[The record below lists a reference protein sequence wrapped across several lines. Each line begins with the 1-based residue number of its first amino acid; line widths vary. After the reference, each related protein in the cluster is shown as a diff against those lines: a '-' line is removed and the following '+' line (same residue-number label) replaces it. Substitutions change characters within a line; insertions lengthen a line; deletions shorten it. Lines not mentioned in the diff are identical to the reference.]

1 MKTGSISYIL
11 VLPSLA
17 LMLFATVYPIMGVLY
32 YSLYSYNIVT
42 GEFRFSGLNE
52 YIELLRDPL
61 FLTSIR
67 NTVMFSI
74 AATVLQT
81 ILGLIIAVLVNQRI
95 RGKRYIIPILVL
107 PNMFSVVVVSSM
119 WKLMLDYETGLINH
133 TLKSLGFQPLPWLTS
148 MDLAL
153 FSIVLI
159 DTWQWTPICFLIFY
173 AGLQSIPREL
183 YEAAIVDGASSV
195 GTFTSITLP
204 MLKPYIAL
212 VLLLRSI
219 DTFRLFDKVYLL
231 TGGGPANST
240 ETISLYIFKTGLVF
254 WDIGKASAASFIMLI
269 LILAISALYIRRSI
283 LS

>member
-133 TLKSLGFQPLPWLTS
+133 ILKSLGFQPLPWLTS

>member
-17 LMLFATVYPIMGVLY
+17 LMLFTTVYPIIGVLY

-52 YIELLRDPL
+52 YIELLRDLL

-133 TLKSLGFQPLPWLTS
+133 ILKSLGFQPLPWLTS

-195 GTFTSITLP
+195 RTFTSITLP

>member
-17 LMLFATVYPIMGVLY
+17 LMLFTTVYPIIGVLY

-133 TLKSLGFQPLPWLTS
+133 ILKSLGFQPLPWLTS

-195 GTFTSITLP
+195 RTFTSITLP

>member
-1 MKTGSISYIL
+1 METRSIAFLL
-11 VLPSLA
+11 VLPALA
-17 LMLFATVYPIMGVLY
+17 LMLFVTVYPIIGVLY
-32 YSLYSYNIVT
+32 YSLYSYNIIT

-52 YIELLRDPL
+52 YIELMRDPI
-61 FLTSIR
+61 FLISIR
-67 NTVMFSI
+67 NTVVFSI
-74 AATVLQT
+74 AATGLQT
-81 ILGLIIAVLVNQRI
+81 ILGLVIAVLVSQRI

-119 WKLMLDYETGLINH
+119 WKLMLEYETGLINYI
-133 TLKSLGFQPLPWLTS
+133 LKFLGFQPLPWLTS

-153 FSIVLI
+153 YSIVLI

-183 YEAAIVDGASSV
+183 YEAAIVDGASPIR
-195 GTFTSITLP
+195 TFTSITHP

-254 WDIGKASAASFIMLI
+254 WDIGKASAASFIMLT
-269 LILAISALYIRRSI
+269 LILAISILYIRRSI

>member
-1 MKTGSISYIL
+1 METRSIAFLL
-11 VLPSLA
+11 VLPALA
-17 LMLFATVYPIMGVLY
+17 LMLFVTVYPIIGVLY
-32 YSLYSYNIVT
+32 YSLYSYNIIT

-52 YIELLRDPL
+52 YIELMRDPI
-61 FLTSIR
+61 FLISIR
-67 NTVMFSI
+67 NTVVFSI
-74 AATVLQT
+74 AATGLQT
-81 ILGLIIAVLVNQRI
+81 ILGLVIAVLVSQRI

-119 WKLMLDYETGLINH
+119 WKLMLDYETGLINYI
-133 TLKSLGFQPLPWLTS
+133 LKFLGFQPLPWLTS

-153 FSIVLI
+153 YSIVLI

-183 YEAAIVDGASSV
+183 YEAAMVDGASPIR
-195 GTFTSITLP
+195 TFTRITLP

-254 WDIGKASAASFIMLI
+254 WDIGKASAASFIMLA
-269 LILAISALYIRRSI
+269 LILTISALYIRRSI

>member
-1 MKTGSISYIL
+1 
-11 VLPSLA
+11 
-17 LMLFATVYPIMGVLY
+17 MLFTTVYPIIVVLY

-74 AATVLQT
+74 EATALQT

-119 WKLMLDYETGLINH
+119 WKLMLDYETGLINYI
-133 TLKSLGFQPLPWLTS
+133 LKSLGSQPLPWLTS

-159 DTWQWTPICFLIFY
+159 DTWQWAPICFLIFY

-195 GTFTSITLP
+195 RTFISITLP

-254 WDIGKASAASFIMLI
+254 WDIGKASAASFIMLV
-269 LILAISALYIRRSI
+269 LILVISALYIRRSI

>member
-1 MKTGSISYIL
+1 MKTGSISYVL
-11 VLPSLA
+11 VLPSVA
-17 LMLFATVYPIMGVLY
+17 VVLFTTVYPIIGVLY

-61 FLTSIR
+61 FIISIR

-119 WKLMLDYETGLINH
+119 WKLMLDYETGLINYM
-133 TLKSLGFQPLPWLTS
+133 LKFLGFQPLPWLTS
-148 MDLAL
+148 IDLAL

-183 YEAAIVDGASSV
+183 YEAAIVDGASPIR
-195 GTFTSITLP
+195 TFISITLP

-254 WDIGKASAASFIMLI
+254 WDIGKASAASFIMLV
-269 LILAISALYIRRSI
+269 LILVISVLYIKRSI